1 MMPRMNLKR
10 LIQSVAKN
18 FSAAEEIFSSRK
30 VTEAAEIF
38 YRLRYVLGG
47 IFFLLC
53 VLPLWRREK
62 FYSSARPANFL
73 PAKKFYAAQDW
84 SRRR

>member
-1 MMPRMNLKR
+1 MTARMNLKR
-10 LIQSVAKN
+10 LIQSVPKKIYAV
-18 FSAAEEIFSSRK
+18 EEIFSSRK

-53 VLPLWRREK
+53 VLLEIHG
-62 FYSSARPANFL
+62 SSIGM
-73 PAKKFYAAQDW
+73 YG
-84 SRRR
+84 